1 MRPVVNKIL
10 FAVALAISILFINP
24 IEAKAGH
31 CGGSVDDCGCGTD
44 YCNNKMVCYYNSPWD
59 YCDGHN
65 FGDTWTY
72 ISTSATCTSQ
82 GSQHWRGYCSIC
94 QRWYDLYMS
103 DGPLGHSY
111 GSWQNYSITQH
122 KASCVRC
129 GVTTYGY
136 HSMGNWYDGGDG
148 WHYRKCNQ
156 CSYTEKK
163 DCTAPSVSNFSATP
177 NSWSSG
183 NGTVTITARDKGSG
197 LTTIEIYRT
206 NVNTGASERV
216 ASYNHGGTTASVTDT
231 YTEHEEGVYY
241 YTAYLLDSVGN
252 GSSST
257 SATIYLDHS
266 NPSISGTE
274 NTNTAWTNVT
284 PQINVSATDY
294 LSGTSYSG
302 SGVAS
307 VVIKD
312 SAGVVVGRGTTSAS
326 YTLESKYEGTYTWT
340 IVATDNVGHTSSK
353 TVTTRYDI
361 TKPGIDGTETSIVH
375 NGTLISGYLPDN
387 IIDQSID
394 DKPYRSVNNPNQ
406 TSGLKSVILYKVIG
420 TEKTVI
426 YGSGTKATFD
436 ASDTNSSF
444 HMYYELPDDE
454 KEVAY
459 YLIVVSDHAG
469 NVAKKKLTSQQSL
482 LTWFHTSIDGS
493 TYR

>member
-1 MRPVVNKIL
+1 ML
-10 FAVALAISILFINP
+10 ALAIVMIFQNP
-24 IEAKAGH
+24 IEARAGH
-31 CGGSVDDCGCGTD
+31 CGGSVGDCGCGTD
-44 YCNNKMVCYYNSPWD
+44 YCNNQMVCYYNSPWD
-59 YCDGHN
+59 YCVGHN

-72 ISTSATCTSQ
+72 ISTSATCTTQ

-111 GSWQNYSITQH
+111 GAWQNYSTTQH

-136 HSMGNWYDGGDG
+136 HSMGSWYDGGDG
-148 WHYRKCNQ
+148 WHYRKCHQ

-163 DCTAPSVSNFSATP
+163 DCTAPSVSSFSAIP

-183 NGTVTITARDKGSG
+183 SGTVTIMARDKGSG
-197 LTTIEIYRT
+197 IDYIEIYRI
-206 NVNTGASERV
+206 NVNTGGSTKV
-216 ASYNHGGTTASVTDT
+216 ATYTHGGTTSTVTNT
-231 YTEHEEGVYY
+231 YTETEEGVFYY
-241 YTAYLLDSVGN
+241 VAYLYDKWSN

-257 SATIYLDHS
+257 SSRIYLDHS
-266 NPSISGTE
+266 NPELSGMS
-274 NTNTAWTNVT
+274 NTNTSWTNVA
-284 PQINVSATDY
+284 PSISVSATDN
-294 LSGTSYSG
+294 LAGTNYSG
-302 SGVAS
+302 SGVKS

-312 SAGVVVGRGTTSAS
+312 SGGAIVGRGTTSAS
-326 YTLESKYEGTYTWT
+326 YTLETKYEGVYTWT
-340 IVATDNVGHTSSK
+340 IIATDNVGHTSTA
-353 TVTTRYDI
+353 TVTTKYDI
-361 TKPGIDGTETSIVH
+361 TKPGIDGTEITTVF
-375 NGTLISGYLPDN
+375 NGTLISGYLEDN
-387 IIDQSID
+387 IIDQNID
-394 DKPYRSVNNPNQ
+394 DKAYRSSNSPNV
-406 TSGLKSVILYKVIG
+406 TSGLNNVILYKVIG

-426 YGSGTKATFD
+426 YGSGTRATFN